1 MSKDEKSG
9 SKIVRIDHG
18 KEEPSPDKPG
28 DGGFKTRTVQKGD
41 DSPTVRKEVGNKVRH
56 K

>member
-9 SKIVRIDHG
+9 SKIVRIDNG
-18 KEEPSPDKPG
+18 EKEPSPEQP
-28 DGGFKTRTVQKGD
+28 GGFTTRTVQKGD
-41 DSPTVRKEVGNKVRH
+41 DSTTVRTDVSNTEVRK